1 MGKKITMFSTE
12 SSSIQ
17 ERFEQYLSA
26 ASAKGLSSKTL
37 KTYRQHFHCIS
48 KHLDITVPLS
58 SLSRAQVDA
67 AIVSMRN
74 SGLSANS
81 ISSYLRAFN
90 SFLTWCRENGYSGLT
105 VPNYKPK
112 ETVKET
118 YSDSELSLL
127 LKRPSASCSFVEYRS
142 WVIVQFLLNSGCRAS
157 TIRNIQNRDIDLES
171 RQVTFRHTKTGKI
184 QVIPLCSTLSQ
195 NLRQYMRIRGGE
207 ASDYLFCTEHGEQL
221 TENALRLS
229 IARYNRSHG
238 VQSTSLHKFRHTFAR
253 KYLIDCGGN
262 AFTLQW
268 YIDEPAAEVVRKIFN
283 LCLAGKGPLQI
294 AKQLEKE
301 KVLVPSAYYDSIGR
315 KHSNPTPANVYG
327 WDCTT
332 IRNILENQQYTG
344 CTVNGKSST
353 VSYKVHKKVHKPKE
367 EYQIIFNTQEAIID
381 EQIWLRVQELRKNK
395 RRNTATGRQ
404 SLFAGLL
411 FCADCG
417 SKLHFC
423 AAKSLKRNQEFY
435 RCANYKDGRGSCT
448 IHYIRDVVLQ
458 QIVLDE
464 ISALADFV
472 RCYGSVFRII
482 QQNKQSSLH
491 KKRVHE
497 LTQTLENS
505 KKRIA
510 DLDKLFTRI
519 YEDNVIGKLPDDRYS
534 KMAVAYEKEQ
544 KELELLI
551 SDCEKELRDAEK
563 KTVDMKTLYQ
573 GLMEFTEIKEL
584 TPTIVNKLIKRIEI
598 HNPEK
603 KHAHNSVKVDIT
615 FTAIG
620 LFQNPD
626 EAELKKLM
634 QAVKENSSEYK
645 QISA

>member
-1 MGKKITMFSTE
+1 MKSIYENLGGTYKANGDYSLPTFVLPKEEPFEIGVWGQRYLRHLKENHRIIYYNYLTKGILNKHITEVDIRAEKIFQQLVKSLAEKENVTE
-12 SSSIQ
+12 S
-17 ERFEQYLSA
+17 LK
-26 ASAKGLSSKTL
+26 AK
-37 KTYRQHFHCIS
+37 
-48 KHLDITVPLS
+48 D
-58 SLSRAQVDA
+58 
-67 AIVSMRN
+67 
-74 SGLSANS
+74 
-81 ISSYLRAFN
+81 
-90 SFLTWCRENGYSGLT
+90 
-105 VPNYKPK
+105 
-112 ETVKET
+112 
-118 YSDSELSLL
+118 
-127 LKRPSASCSFVEYRS
+127 
-142 WVIVQFLLNSGCRAS
+142 
-157 TIRNIQNRDIDLES
+157 
-171 RQVTFRHTKTGKI
+171 
-184 QVIPLCSTLSQ
+184 
-195 NLRQYMRIRGGE
+195 
-207 ASDYLFCTEHGEQL
+207 
-221 TENALRLS
+221 
-229 IARYNRSHG
+229 
-238 VQSTSLHKFRHTFAR
+238 
-253 KYLIDCGGN
+253 
-262 AFTLQW
+262 
-268 YIDEPAAEVVRKIFN
+268 
-283 LCLAGKGPLQI
+283 
-294 AKQLEKE
+294 
-301 KVLVPSAYYDSIGR
+301 
-315 KHSNPTPANVYG
+315 
-327 WDCTT
+327 
-332 IRNILENQQYTG
+332 
-344 CTVNGKSST
+344 
-353 VSYKVHKKVHKPKE
+353 KPKE